1 MSKKLYIGGLSLA
14 TDEAALTEAFEV
26 HGEITEAAVV
36 TDRKNGRSRGFA
48 FVTFADTDAADAAIQ
63 AMNGTVL
70 DGRTLAVDGARDH
83 IREDRGSAL

>member
-1 MSKKLYIGGLSLA
+1 MYRGGSSLA
-14 TDEAALTEAFEV
+14 TGEAALTEASEV
-26 HGEITEAAVV
+26 HGEIPEAAVV
-36 TDRKNGRSRGFA
+36 PARKHGRSRGFA
-48 FVTFADTDAADAAIQ
+48 FVTFADPDAADAAIQ